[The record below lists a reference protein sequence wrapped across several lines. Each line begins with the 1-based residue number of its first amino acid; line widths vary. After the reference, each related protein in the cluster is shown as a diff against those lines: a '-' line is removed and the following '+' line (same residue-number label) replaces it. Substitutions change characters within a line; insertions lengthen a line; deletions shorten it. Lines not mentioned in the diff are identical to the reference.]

1 MRLRYDATNN
11 ECTQVQAKIDAIR
24 DRATAF
30 VNTDDLNADAGVDAA
45 GIAELEAELEW
56 TAARGYDAWEARKTH
71 EQVIRRLKAEAVVY
85 PRDLEGIDRT
95 ALAKDHDHGTL
106 QLMLK
111 DASHVRD
118 VARQELS
125 KVEESVAHERKER
138 ARVLQARRLKL
149 QQKKEAAQA
158 HEKRCMARRGTLYL
172 EKEATIAAMER
183 RAVAVSQGELA
194 SEREQIAQ
202 YETQFAQIKEVHG
215 YAHAMYIHAHAHAA
229 RA

>member
-1 MRLRYDATNN
+1 MRMRYDATNN

-30 VNTDDLNADAGVDAA
+30 VKTDDLNADAGVDAA

-56 TAARGYDAWEARKTH
+56 TAARVYEAWEARKTH

-149 QQKKEAAQA
+149 LQKKEAAQA
-158 HEKRCMARRGTLYL
+158 HERRCMARREALYL

-183 RAVAVSQGELA
+183 RAVALSQGELA

-202 YETQFAQIKEVHG
+202 YEAQFAQIKEVHG
-215 YAHAMYIHAHAHAA
+215 MHAVGHARYAHAA